1 MTSISC
7 WPTWGHQSWAFSLSV
22 SQWCTPEL
30 PRSGSPPVG
39 SSTSLWWC
47 RSRSHGGPHGG
58 CGGASVAGW
67 CAMLVTTAL
76 AEGDRSMC
84 VTTCESGLWTSPG
97 GQVTTGSNRCG
108 TMSAPALEGMWT
120 ECRYRPKE
128 VQGRL
133 DCCLHLFEWSHVLW
147 WPVGLCDAHEMD
159 GWMPARGERII

>member
-1 MTSISC
+1 MRWCQILSLTTYLAPCQERTAAHSVDSRSCLQVQHIKCMAQLLISGMLQLISWSAEIVQNAWQNGRCVTNWVMTSISC

-67 CAMLVTTAL
+67 CAMLVATAL
-76 AEGDRSMC
+76 AEGDQSMC
-84 VTTCESGLWTSPG
+84 VTTCESG
-97 GQVTTGSNRCG
+97 
-108 TMSAPALEGMWT
+108 
-120 ECRYRPKE
+120 
-128 VQGRL
+128 
-133 DCCLHLFEWSHVLW
+133 
-147 WPVGLCDAHEMD
+147 
-159 GWMPARGERII
+159 